1 MTPVRTI
8 TPDFSVSAQ
17 IHLDE
22 LQSLTDAG
30 FRSII
35 SNRPDG
41 EDPGQP
47 DWREIAAAA
56 NAAGLEARHIPV
68 TPGAIGADDVANFAA
83 ALNEMPRPIL
93 AFCRSG
99 TRAASLWGLAQAGHR
114 SPDEI
119 IGAAA
124 NAGCDLSALRAR
136 LS

>member
-1 MTPVRTI
+1 MTSVRTI

-17 IHLDE
+17 VDPDD
-22 LQSLTDAG
+22 LQSLADAG

-35 SNRPDG
+35 SNRPDD

-47 DWREIAAAA
+47 DWSEIEAAAKA
-56 NAAGLEARHIPV
+56 VGLEARHIPV
-68 TPGAIGADDVANFAA
+68 IPGAIGSDDVANFAT
-83 ALNEMPRPIL
+83 ALDEMPRPIL

-119 IGAAA
+119 IDAAA
-124 NAGCDLSALRAR
+124 NAGCDLSALRQR
-136 LS
+136 LA

>member
-1 MTPVRTI
+1 MTPVRTV

-17 IHLDE
+17 VDPDD
-22 LQSLTDAG
+22 LQSIADVG

-35 SNRPDG
+35 SNRPDD

-47 DWREIAAAA
+47 DWREIEAAAK
-56 NAAGLEARHIPV
+56 AAGLEARHIPV
-68 TPGAIGADDVANFAA
+68 IPGAIGVDDVANFAA
-83 ALNEMPRPIL
+83 ALDEMPRPIL

-119 IGAAA
+119 IAAAA
-124 NAGCDLSALRAR
+124 NAGCDLSALRPR
-136 LS
+136 LG

>member
-1 MTPVRTI
+1 MTSVRTI

-17 IHLDE
+17 VDPDD
-22 LQSLTDAG
+22 LQSLADAG

-35 SNRPDG
+35 SNRPDD

-47 DWREIAAAA
+47 DWSEIEAAAK
-56 NAAGLEARHIPV
+56 AAGLEARHIPV
-68 TPGAIGADDVANFAA
+68 IPGAIGSDDVANFAT
-83 ALNEMPRPIL
+83 ALDEMPRPIL

-119 IGAAA
+119 IDAAA
-124 NAGCDLSALRAR
+124 NAGCDLSALRQR
-136 LS
+136 LA

>member
-1 MTPVRTI
+1 MTSVRTI

-17 IHLDE
+17 VDPDD
-22 LQSLTDAG
+22 LQSFADAG

-35 SNRPDG
+35 SNRPDD

-47 DWREIAAAA
+47 DWSEIEAAAK
-56 NAAGLEARHIPV
+56 AAGLEARHIPV
-68 TPGAIGADDVANFAA
+68 IPGAIGSDDVANFAT
-83 ALNEMPRPIL
+83 ALDEMPRPIL

-119 IGAAA
+119 IDAAA
-124 NAGCDLSALRAR
+124 NAGCDLSALRQR
-136 LS
+136 LA